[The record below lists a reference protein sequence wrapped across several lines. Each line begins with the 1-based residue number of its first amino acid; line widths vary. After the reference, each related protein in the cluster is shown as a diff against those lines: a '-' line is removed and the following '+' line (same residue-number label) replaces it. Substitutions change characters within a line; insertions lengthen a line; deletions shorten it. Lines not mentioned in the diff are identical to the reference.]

1 MLQLYSHSMKHDTLL
16 PSRELA
22 KVIFRQFSE
31 LNPVRHVPSLAYQ
44 GETGDGLEVFVAFF
58 HRLLRS

>member
-1 MLQLYSHSMKHDTLL
+1 MKHDTLL